1 MLYIEPKCCFAMTK
15 CLNPMSSSNP
25 VQMLPPPRSHPSFQ
39 HWKPSLSLFSDH
51 GSLFLALPCVLILF
65 FFFSDMKT
73 VGFYLFIFLGLIF
86 YFIFV
91 CVLILNVHMYLLS
104 LLSSVQLFVTP
115 WTVAHQAFLFMKF
128 SRQECWIGLPF
139 PAPRDLPNS
148 GSEPTSLMFPALA
161 GRFFTTSATWE
172 AQFSLPRIIVTHF
185 PTRIGS

>member
-1 MLYIEPKCCFAMTK
+1 MGWFTSPLTGQ
-15 CLNPMSSSNP
+15 SSNATSSKK
-25 VQMLPPPRSHPSFQ
+25 PPQ
-39 HWKPSLSLFSDH
+39 
-51 GSLFLALPCVLILF
+51 FLALEAFTVSLLWPRFFVFSPALCLNSFF

-172 AQFSLPRIIVTHF
+172 AI
-185 PTRIGS
+185 